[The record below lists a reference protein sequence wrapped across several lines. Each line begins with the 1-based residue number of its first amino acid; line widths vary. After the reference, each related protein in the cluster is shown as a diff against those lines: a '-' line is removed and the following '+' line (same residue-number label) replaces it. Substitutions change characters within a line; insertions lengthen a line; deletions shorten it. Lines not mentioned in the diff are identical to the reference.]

1 MHLTNVASIGFYN
14 NQFLPVDEIKI
25 SPLDRGFIFGEGI
38 YTTLACQE
46 GVPLFVERHAKRLN
60 TQIEELYFPKIDI
73 DLENLVVNLLQ
84 MNQLKDAAVYIHIT
98 RGVDRIRDHIPTAT
112 NATLMILAMPWI
124 RPMHPGLAKARVLPD
139 PRWARCDYKTISLLA
154 NVQSSQRVS
163 REGFEKVIYHR
174 NSILTE
180 AAQANLFLVKNSV
193 LKTPSTGPYL
203 LNGVT
208 RQILLEEAKY
218 HGIETQETTLTL
230 TDLFEADEVFLTASL
245 SQIVV
250 MSHLDAQLNLKNKP
264 VMADLLFSLYEAK
277 KLSYIENKINAYKL
291 HHAE

>member
-1 MHLTNVASIGFYN
+1 M
-14 NQFLPVDEIKI
+14 
-25 SPLDRGFIFGEGI
+25 
-38 YTTLACQE
+38 
-46 GVPLFVERHAKRLN
+46 
-60 TQIEELYFPKIDI
+60 
-73 DLENLVVNLLQ
+73 
-84 MNQLKDAAVYIHIT
+84 
-98 RGVDRIRDHIPTAT
+98 RDHLPTAINST
-112 NATLMILAMPWI
+112 VMILAMPWI
-124 RPMHPGLAKARVLPD
+124 RPMHAGLAKARVLAD

-154 NVQSSQRVS
+154 NVQSSQRVH

-174 NSILTE
+174 DSVLTE

-208 RQILLEEAKY
+208 RQIILEEAKN
-218 HGIETQETTLTL
+218 HGLQTQETTLTL

-250 MSHLDAQLNLKNKP
+250 MSHLEDQVSLKNKP
-264 VMADLLFSLYEAK
+264 GIADLLFSLYEAK
-277 KLSYIENKINAYKL
+277 KLSYIENKINAYKF